1 MFKCNVIETAF
12 INPLWHTP
20 VKLPRALE
28 QREKHG
34 SLELILSSI
43 LGWSFKDTVSEIE
56 HLCRIMVTCSHI
68 NAEIKTELF
77 SNAKKGKAE
86 MFIFKV
92 RIMFLWGCFLYH
104 PRFIYFSYIFWI
116 TEKKSVFQLD
126 LLELSCLIHEKVNQ
140 IWCITEEHRIDILM
154 VFLLCQPV

>member
-20 VKLPRALE
+20 VKLPRTLE

-77 SNAKKGKAE
+77 SNAKKGKARDVYFQSE
-86 MFIFKV
+86 DHVSLRMFSLPPTLYLFFIH
-92 RIMFLWGCFLYH
+92 FLDNW
-104 PRFIYFSYIFWI
+104 
-116 TEKKSVFQLD
+116 KKIFQLD
-126 LLELSCLIHEKVNQ
+126 LLELSCLIHEEVNQ